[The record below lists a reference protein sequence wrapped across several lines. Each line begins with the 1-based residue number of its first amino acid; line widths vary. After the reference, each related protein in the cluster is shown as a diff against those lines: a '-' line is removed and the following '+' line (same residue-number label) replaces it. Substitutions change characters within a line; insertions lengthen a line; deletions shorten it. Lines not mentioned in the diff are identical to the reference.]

1 MMHTIR
7 KSARSGVTLVELLV
21 AIVLV
26 ALAAGIAVASAGDG
40 SGRPR
45 APADENAARINSQ
58 IASARRKALRS
69 GQEVVVRIDDEMEVR
84 GDDTSSSGAVFV
96 ATALPDGSVVM
107 DSLRSRVVAWDRLTG
122 KFRKEAT
129 RATP

>member
-45 APADENAARINSQ
+45 APADENAARINSK
-58 IASARRKALRS
+58 ISSARRKALRS

-84 GDDTSSSGAVFV
+84 GDDTSSSGAVLV